1 MRTYIA
7 VILLAALSA
16 GCGARDEARPPAA
29 APEPGVQAPA
39 PSAPPVAVKPS
50 PAPAVAPAPVLTA
63 DGAQVVSP
71 ANFTRAE
78 SDTYL
83 AKQAEDAGGLGKM
96 LHRREPASIDN
107 QTVIRLNR
115 DTLYS
120 AAVFDLDAGPVTI
133 TLPDAGDRFQSL
145 MVVNQDH
152 FAWTEY
158 GAGAHT
164 FDRQKVGTRYA
175 LVGIRTLVNPADAGD
190 VEAVHRLQDAIT
202 VAQPG
207 GPGKL
212 ELPRWDSVSQGK
224 VRDALLAL
232 AATSPGFRHA
242 FGLAGQVDPVAH
254 LMATAAGWGGNPDK
268 DATYLG
274 VAPPNNDGKAVYRLR
289 VKDVPVDAFWS
300 VSVYNAKGYFE
311 KNALDAYSLNNLTAL
326 KDPDGAVT
334 IQFGGCDGKVP
345 NCLPTMP
352 GWNYTVRLYRPQQA
366 ILDGSWTFP
375 AAEPLV

>member
-1 MRTYIA
+1 MGKITP
-7 VILLAALSA
+7 LLLCAALCA
-16 GCGARDEARPPAA
+16 GCGAKQEAQPAAPEAEPTAQAPAAPAPASVPPPPAPAA
-29 APEPGVQAPA
+29 APP
-39 PSAPPVAVKPS
+39 
-50 PAPAVAPAPVLTA
+50 PVLTA
-63 DGAQVVSP
+63 DGAQVVTP
-71 ANFTRAE
+71 ANFIRAE
-78 SDTYL
+78 SDTYI
-83 AKQAEDAGGLGKM
+83 AKQVEESGGLGKIV
-96 LHRREPASIDN
+96 HRREPAPIDH
-107 QTVIRLNR
+107 QTIIRLNR

-120 AAVFDLDAGPVTI
+120 SAVFDLDAGPVTV

-152 FAWTEY
+152 YTWTEY

-175 LVGIRTLVNPADAGD
+175 LVGVRTLVNPADAAD

-207 GPGKL
+207 GPGTL
-212 ELPRWDSVSQGK
+212 ELPRWDSASQGK

-232 AATSPGFRHA
+232 AATSSGFSHS
-242 FGLAGQVDPVAH
+242 FGQAGEVDPVAH
-254 LMATAAGWGGNPDK
+254 LIATAAGWGGNPDK

-274 VAPPNNDGKAVYRLR
+274 VAPPKNDGKTVYRLR

-311 KNALDAYSLNNLTAL
+311 KNALNAYSLNNLTAV

-334 IQFGGCDGKVP
+334 IQFGGCDGKIP
-345 NCLPTMP
+345 NCLPTVP

-375 AAEPLV
+375 AAEPVV

>member
-1 MRTYIA
+1 MGKIT
-7 VILLAALSA
+7 LLLLGAALCA
-16 GCGARDEARPPAA
+16 GCGGQHEAQPASPEAEPTAQAPVAPVPASVPPPPTPVAEPPPA
-29 APEPGVQAPA
+29 
-39 PSAPPVAVKPS
+39 
-50 PAPAVAPAPVLTA
+50 LTA
-63 DGAQVVSP
+63 DGAQVVTP
-71 ANFTRAE
+71 ANFIRAE
-78 SDTYL
+78 SDTYI
-83 AKQAEDAGGLGKM
+83 AKHTEEAGGLGR
-96 LHRREPASIDN
+96 LVHRREPASVDN

-115 DTLYS
+115 DTLYTS
-120 AAVFDLDAGPVTI
+120 AVFDLDAGPVTI
-133 TLPDAGDRFQSL
+133 TLPEAGERFQSL

-152 FAWTEY
+152 YAWTEY
-158 GAGAHT
+158 GAGPHT
-164 FDRQKVGTRYA
+164 FDRQKAGTRYA
-175 LVGIRTLVNPADAGD
+175 LVGIRTLVDPADASD

-207 GPGKL
+207 GPGTL
-212 ELPRWDSVSQGK
+212 ELPRWDSVTQGK

-242 FGLAGQVDPVAH
+242 FGQAGQVDPVAH

-311 KNALDAYSLNNLTAL
+311 KNALGAYSLNNLTAV

-375 AAEPLV
+375 AAEPV